1 MRKSKTAFTQMS
13 QEMEK
18 VPKRKKESVQKKTA
32 QHRFKD
38 EKNLMLTN
46 NTPGNGLLTTVPS
59 KTQVARPSSRQ
70 GSKVKLP
77 PMLKERAP
85 TEFNN
90 TSLSFTTSKTKE
102 VEEFVESRLIKMLED
117 KVRVLSDKNEK
128 EKAKRIELD
137 IGMMKLKK
145 DFEELSGHKQLV
157 DSQVIREREL
167 KRVFEKEVTKLK
179 ETVAT

>member
-1 MRKSKTAFTQMS
+1 
-13 QEMEK
+13 
-18 VPKRKKESVQKKTA
+18 
-32 QHRFKD
+32 
-38 EKNLMLTN
+38 
-46 NTPGNGLLTTVPS
+46 
-59 KTQVARPSSRQ
+59 
-70 GSKVKLP
+70 
-77 PMLKERAP
+77 MLKERAP

-145 DFEELSGHKQLV
+145 DFEELSGHK
-157 DSQVIREREL
+157 
-167 KRVFEKEVTKLK
+167 
-179 ETVAT
+179 